1 MADERIRIKWVHGL
15 DLRKLADGACLRLGQ
30 AFAVCAIIL
39 LAAIAA
45 GLFFKSLPVLT
56 NARSDAFFSDNWH
69 PSMGEFGI
77 FPFVVGTISTTVV
90 AMFLAAPLCLFAA
103 IYLSEYAGRKVRE
116 NAGLLIEVLAGVP
129 SVIFGL
135 WGILFVVPLVRDVI
149 GPWFGTPTSGFSILS
164 AGIVLALMVAP
175 IIVSLSVEVM
185 RGVPKAMREASLG
198 LGATRAQT
206 VWKVILPESRNGLVA
221 AVVLGFSR
229 AIGETM
235 AVMMVVGNVPGY
247 PKGIFDPA
255 YPLTALIANNYGEM
269 MSLPL
274 YDSALMLAAL
284 VLLFVVLVFNL
295 IARGVL
301 RSMQGASRGGKNASK
316 AIKIR

>member
-1 MADERIRIKWVHGL
+1 MVNGL
-15 DLRKLADGACLRLGQ
+15 DLRKLADNASLRIGQ
-30 AFAVCAIIL
+30 AFAIFAIAL
-39 LAAIAA
+39 LLAIAA
-45 GLFFKSLPVLT
+45 GLYYKSLPVIL
-56 NARSDAFFSDNWH
+56 NPESDVFFSDSWH
-69 PSMGEFGI
+69 PGRGEFGI
-77 FPFVVGTISTTVV
+77 FPFVIGTISTTVV
-90 AMFLAAPLCLFAA
+90 AMFLAVPVCLLAA
-103 IYLSEYAGRKVRE
+103 ICLSEYAGKKVRE

-135 WGILFVVPLVRDVI
+135 WGILFVVPLVRDII
-149 GPWFGTPTSGFSILS
+149 GPAFGAETSGFSILS

-175 IIVSLSVEVM
+175 IIVSLSVEVL
-185 RGVPKAMREASLG
+185 RGVPKALREASMG

-206 VWKVILPESRNGLVA
+206 LLKVVLPESRNGLVA

-235 AVMMVVGNVPGY
+235 AVMMVVGNVAIY
-247 PKGIFDPA
+247 PKSVFDPA

-284 VLLFVVLVFNL
+284 VLLLVVLVFNL

-301 RSMQGASRGGKNASK
+301 RSMQGASGGGKNAHK
-316 AIKIR
+316 AIRIR